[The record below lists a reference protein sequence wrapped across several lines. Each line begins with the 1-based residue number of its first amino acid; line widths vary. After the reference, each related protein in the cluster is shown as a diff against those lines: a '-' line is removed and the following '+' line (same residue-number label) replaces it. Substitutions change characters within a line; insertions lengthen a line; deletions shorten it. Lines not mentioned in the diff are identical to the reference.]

1 MDGNYQTARP
11 FLFNTNTAMKKYI
24 ASSHV
29 AINVVVFDGDKPFNQ
44 HVSFSAL
51 TGGGSVFYTDN
62 PKLQKAIES
71 HYKFG
76 SLFRLDTTFVPEAQ
90 RKTNKK
96 PRPAAAPEAATVDE
110 QEVEETDID
119 ETEDGTQAKVI
130 AVSDADDAK
139 AYLSEHFG
147 LSRTKLKSLKAIQEA
162 AEAHGIV
169 FEGI

>member
-1 MDGNYQTARP
+1 MYGNYQTARP

-24 ASSHV
+24 ASSHI
-29 AINVVVFDGDKPFNQ
+29 AINVVVFDGDKSFNQ

-76 SLFRLDTTFVPEAQ
+76 ALFRLDSTFVPEAQ

-96 PRPAAAPEAATVDE
+96 PRPAVAPETA
-110 QEVEETDID
+110 EVEVEDTDNDTDETD
-119 ETEDGTQAKVI
+119 DGTQAKVI

-147 LSRTKLKSLKAIQEA
+147 LSRTKLKSMKAIQEA